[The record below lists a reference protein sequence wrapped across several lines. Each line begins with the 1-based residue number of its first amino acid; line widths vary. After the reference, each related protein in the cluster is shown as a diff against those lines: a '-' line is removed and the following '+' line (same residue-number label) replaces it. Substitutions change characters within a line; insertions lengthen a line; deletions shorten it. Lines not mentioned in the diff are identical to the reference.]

1 MLSRSLVTHES
12 LSVGVDLGGTK
23 TEVVLLRSWPG
34 TARYEVLERERVAT
48 QQEAGYAAI
57 LESTAALIERV
68 SAAATPAAALPVGVG
83 MPGSVT
89 RREGVVKN
97 SNTVGLNGRPFREDL
112 QRRLGRA
119 VAFENDA
126 NCFALAEARFGAGNE
141 YHEGVVFGVIMGTGV
156 GGGLVLFGRPWAGP
170 QNLGGEWGHHA
181 VGPWQRWDRAAEASA
196 GRSYGLGLS
205 EPGPCYC
212 GKTGCLELYLSGP
225 AVERDYERRSG
236 RSSALPRI
244 AAARNDDEHAGAA
257 IAELLEAFGRGL
269 GNLISMLDP
278 SAVVLGGGVS
288 NLDCLYTEGVA
299 SVARYVFNDELTTP
313 ILRHTLGDSAGVLGA
328 ALLES

>member
-1 MLSRSLVTHES
+1 L
-12 LSVGVDLGGTK
+12 GVDLGGTK
-23 TEVVLLRSWPG
+23 TEVALLRSWVG

-48 QQEAGYAAI
+48 PQAAGYAAI
-57 LESTAALIERV
+57 VEATAALVERTI
-68 SAAATPAAALPVGVG
+68 AAAGSSGRPLSVGVG

-97 SNTVGLNGRPFREDL
+97 SNTVCLNGRPFRDDL
-112 QRRLGRA
+112 EQRLGRR

-126 NCFALAEARFGAGNE
+126 NCFALAEARFGAGSD
-141 YHEGVVFGVIMGTGV
+141 HHDGVVFGVILGTGV

-181 VGPWQRWDRAAEASA
+181 VGPWWRWDEAGRASA
-196 GRSYGLGLS
+196 GRTHGLGLA
-205 EPGPCYC
+205 ERGPCYC

-236 RSSALPRI
+236 QHWPLARI
-244 AAARNDDEHAGAA
+244 AAERASDEHAAGA

-269 GNLISMLDP
+269 GNLISILDP

-288 NLDCLYTEGVA
+288 NLDLLYTEGVA

-313 ILRHTLGDSAGVLGA
+313 ILRHTLGDSAGVIGA